1 MFPTVSNNLTG
12 GINWPAAGMSAS
24 SPDQNAMTLIKV
36 RDGNMVIYSG
46 APTKAEYSYAFS
58 RTIMSAETPN
68 STPLSVVRTNTDV
81 STWIETS
88 SSMAPSF
95 IGDPIEYNGKVYF
108 FFREEAVEAKNVN
121 KVVYS
126 RVGQVCENDPGGVED
141 GAGVFTTFLKA
152 RLSCATGG
160 EFQMPFNYL
169 RGIFRS
175 KQDPDIIFGAFTT
188 PESGFAA
195 SAICAYHLAEIEAL
209 FTASPFK
216 GQKTGS
222 SFWLNVPSNDVPE
235 PRPGQ
240 CSATQPFDSYDKFQ
254 LMSELVPNKAD
265 YTAPARTDLAAM
277 QTSPPLLLL
286 QLYRFQ
292 QLAVQERDVSGL
304 AYDIFFLGTSEGQI
318 LKAYIYNGNAR
329 IVDEILLSL
338 DSDVAEAI
346 NVMKIDSQGSR
357 IFASTSSR
365 VYSVPTENCQ
375 RFKTCSDCVS
385 GLDPACSWE
394 LSGDQG
400 CIASQDGIMDL
411 ANGDPA
417 ACPVASSTPTIQ
429 TNPATPASETTDQTP
444 SSPRMTTGSDGKTP
458 GSDLQTGTYN
468 STESMGTYPPSPPN
482 LTTTT
487 NSIRLTARTTPP
499 PQPPT
504 TSQTTTEYNPFN
516 STLQSPNSGQQ
527 QVCPKSELHMCFP
540 WILGSVFL
548 LCCCNIPTCIAIFL
562 SCRKKKKHYS
572 PSALK
577 RNRDASQKVPL
588 RSMERLNS
596 DLDEEADELSPMTDT
611 DNGSPHRHNENSLHE
626 KKNGQSVALRIPSK
640 STPVRG
646 TTLSTSEA

>member
-458 GSDLQTGTYN
+458 GSDLQTG
-468 STESMGTYPPSPPN
+468 
-482 LTTTT
+482 
-487 NSIRLTARTTPP
+487 
-499 PQPPT
+499 
-504 TSQTTTEYNPFN
+504 
-516 STLQSPNSGQQ
+516 
-527 QVCPKSELHMCFP
+527 PKSELHMCFP

>member
-417 ACPVASSTPTIQ
+417 ACPVASS
-429 TNPATPASETTDQTP
+429 S
-444 SSPRMTTGSDGKTP
+444 
-458 GSDLQTGTYN
+458 
-468 STESMGTYPPSPPN
+468 
-482 LTTTT
+482 
-487 NSIRLTARTTPP
+487 
-499 PQPPT
+499 
-504 TSQTTTEYNPFN
+504 
-516 STLQSPNSGQQ
+516 
-527 QVCPKSELHMCFP
+527 PKSELHMCFP